1 MSHPYTESLKANGAT
16 EEDLKVLDT
25 PVARKVYDA
34 QVKAVADEQARTKT
48 LEASQR
54 KWYDEQVVPTM
65 SKLQKDADSA
75 RMKEAAAVAQL
86 KVAQEAGLIEVAAAQ
101 DGVKPVAVA
110 AAFDESKFVSTDVF
124 HQAVQMEGDAIAIM
138 ADIAAEHSE
147 LFPGQRRPNWRE
159 LRKEAVAA
167 KKPVEQVWR
176 EKYSVDTARTAK
188 AAADTAA
195 YEAKLRKEG
204 DDAATARINAERVHP
219 AMGIAQ
225 PSRTPFT
232 GRNPAAATAAD
243 GAKIVHPWDRSEAE
257 REQARQAPVVQR
269 LVAQA

>member
-1 MSHPYTESLKANGAT
+1 MTYAEFLKANGAT
-16 EEDLKVLDT
+16 DEDLKVLDT
-25 PVARKVYDA
+25 PVARKGYEA
-34 QVKAVADEQARTKT
+34 QMKAVADATAKVAAS
-48 LEASQR
+48 EAAHR
-54 KWYDEQVVPTM
+54 DWYDTKVVPGM
-65 SKLQKDADSA
+65 NALQKKADAA
-75 RMKEAAAVAQL
+75 AMKEAAAVAQL

-101 DGVKPVAVA
+101 DGVKPVTVA

-243 GAKIVHPWDRSEAE
+243 GTKIVHPWDRSEVE

>member
-1 MSHPYTESLKANGAT
+1 MTYAEFLKANGAT
-16 EEDLKVLDT
+16 DEDLKVLDT
-25 PVARKVYDA
+25 PIARKGYEA
-34 QVKAVADEQARTKT
+34 QMKAVADEQARTKT

-65 SKLQKDADSA
+65 SKLQKDADTA
-75 RMKEAAAVAQL
+75 RMKEAAAIAQL
-86 KVAQEAGLIEVAAAQ
+86 KVAQEAGLIEVAVAQ
-101 DGVKPVAVA
+101 DGVKPAVA
-110 AAFDESKFVSTDVF
+110 TAFDESKFVSTDVF